1 MGVTTTNGTANTY
14 VALATY
20 TIPSA
25 AASYTFNSIP
35 STYTDLV
42 LVSNA
47 QRSGNS
53 GNPIRY
59 QLNSDTGTNY
69 SQTNLYS
76 YSTTGASDRT
86 TSVNYIETYGLPT
99 SPNWATEI
107 VQFNNYSNSSA
118 YKTAIIRG
126 ANAIQ
131 QTIATVGL
139 WRSTSAISSI
149 TVYVVT
155 DNFSV
160 GSTFTLYGIKAA

>member
-1 MGVTTTNGTANTY
+1 MAT
-14 VALATY
+14 ATY
-20 TIPSA
+20 TPIATTTLGSA
-25 AASYTFNSIP
+25 ASSYTFSSIP
-35 STYTDLV
+35 STYTDLI

-53 GNPIRY
+53 GQPIRY

-69 SQTNLYS
+69 SQTNMYS

-86 TSVNYIETYGLPT
+86 TNVNYIETYGLPT

-107 VQFNNYSNSSA
+107 VQFNNYSNTSM
-118 YKTAIIRG
+118 YKTALVRG
-126 ANAIQ
+126 ANAVQ
-131 QTIATVGL
+131 QTITTVGL
-139 WRSTSAISSI
+139 WRSNVAISSI
-149 TVYVVT
+149 TVYVLT